1 MNGVRGVKET
11 VKEKDEAKRRK
22 REGEGRQSEGQP
34 F

>member
-11 VKEKDEAKRRK
+11 VKEKDEQRRK